1 MTELI
6 IITLFTFAGMM
17 TQTIV
22 GFGGA
27 FFMTPIMLAYFD
39 APIAVTVTLLTC
51 TLIGLTV
58 LFNERRSTAIMWP
71 VVARIFIPAVPGLIL
86 GAYIVTKIDKG
97 ALQVAVGMLIII
109 SVIIQEYIF
118 PKPSRQF
125 GVSKGMSLSGFASG
139 VLNGS
144 AAIGGPP
151 LVLWARSHIHTP
163 NQIRH
168 NFSAILVLMNLV
180 GAIIIQILKPGGF
193 NSKSLTV
200 LLLLVPVV
208 AVGYI
213 CGRLLI
219 TRINVKHYHKIVF
232 VSVILAGLASI
243 GFGVSALMK

>member
-1 MTELI
+1 MTEFI
-6 IITLFTFAGMM
+6 VIGLFTFAGMM

-27 FFMTPIMLAYFD
+27 FFMTPIMLAYFSG
-39 APIAVTVTLLTC
+39 PIAVTVTLLTC
-51 TLIGLTV
+51 TLIGLMV
-58 LFNERRSTAIMWP
+58 LFNERRSTEILWP
-71 VVARIFIPAVPGLIL
+71 VVLRVFIPAIPGLIL
-86 GAYIVTKIDKG
+86 GAYIVTKINKG
-97 ALQVAVGMLIII
+97 ALQVAVGLLIIL
-109 SVIIQEYIF
+109 SVTIQEYVF

-125 GVSKGMSLSGFASG
+125 GVTKGISLSGFASG

-180 GAIIIQILKPGGF
+180 GAIIIQVLKPGGF
-193 NSKSLTV
+193 TSKSLTV
-200 LLLLVPVV
+200 LALLVPVV
-208 AVGYI
+208 VVGYI

-232 VSVILAGLASI
+232 VSVILAGLVSV
-243 GFGVSALMK
+243 GFGLAALT